1 MNYYKRHIG
10 DYMKDAGHLS
20 LLEHGVYTRLLDVYY
35 GRESGIPVDQAARLV
50 GARTPEE
57 LEALAQVTKEF
68 FSVVDGCYMQGRCDI
83 EIGAMQDKAETSRVV
98 GKLGGRPRKETN
110 VVPFE
115 NPKITQ
121 TVSKNNPDLTLP
133 ISHKPLPIINTVPT
147 VLVVSDCAEDD
158 SSPQKARIPCPAD
171 ELLSLF
177 HEKCP
182 ALPRVL
188 MLNAAR
194 RKHLVSRW
202 RDVDAADKLA
212 DKAEG
217 IAIFAHVFSQVQRSD
232 FLCGRAQ
239 NKNGRLWKA
248 SFDWLFLPTNFLKV
262 CEGHYDNERRTA

>member
-50 GARTPEE
+50 GARTPDEM
-57 LEALAQVTKEF
+57 EALAQVTKEF
-68 FSVVDGCYMQGRCDI
+68 FSVADGCYMQGRCDI
-83 EIGAMQDKAETSRVV
+83 EIGVMQDKAETNRVV

-110 VVPFE
+110 VVLFE

-121 TVSKNNPDLTLP
+121 TVSKNNPDVTLAT
-133 ISHKPLPIINTVPT
+133 SHKPLPIINTVPT
-147 VLVVSDCAEDD
+147 VLVESGDPLIDP
-158 SSPQKARIPCPAD
+158 SPEKVRIPCPSD
-171 ELLSLF
+171 ELLELY
-177 HEKCP
+177 HAHCP

-202 RDVDAADKLA
+202 RDVDAQDNLA
-212 DKAEG
+212 TKAEG
-217 IAIFAHVFSQVQRSD
+217 LSLFQHFFAQVQRSD
-232 FLCGRAQ
+232 FLCGRTN
-239 NKNGRLWKA
+239 NKHGRVWKA
-248 SFDWLFLPTNFLKV
+248 SFDWLVLPTNFLKV
-262 CEGHYDNERRTA
+262 FEGQYDNERRTA